1 MADDL
6 KLNTA
11 RALGVRLGGRPAKAS
26 RSPFLPDDLPT
37 ALAKG
42 AKPAKKRIH
51 TVSTK
56 ASEHQIQCAVA
67 RYLDLALS
75 GIDGCIWWAVPNG
88 GTFASRIDSSG
99 KRVSVA
105 AAKAKREGLKP
116 GVSDIMILWNGRLIC
131 IELKTDKGRQ
141 SPEQKEWA
149 DSATCA
155 GAAYY
160 VARSVEQVEEFLDAA
175 GVPLRARTK
184 SAVGRA
190 SVE

>member
-11 RALGVRLGGRPAKAS
+11 RVLGVRLGGRPAKAS
-26 RSPFLPDDLPT
+26 RSPFLPDDLPA

-42 AKPAKKRIH
+42 AKPVRKRIH
-51 TVSTK
+51 TVSDA

-67 RYLDLALS
+67 RYLDLAL
-75 GIDGCIWWAVPNG
+75 DGVPNCIWWAVPNG
-88 GTFASRIDSSG
+88 GFRDVRTAS
-99 KRVSVA
+99 KL
-105 AAKAKREGLKP
+105 KAEGVKP
-116 GVSDIMILWNGRLIC
+116 GVSDIMVLWGGRLIC
-131 IELKTDKGRQ
+131 IELKTAKGRQ
-141 SPEQKEWA
+141 SPEQKQWA

-175 GVPLRARTK
+175 GLPLRARTK

-190 SVE
+190 SAE

>member
-1 MADDL
+1 MADDF
-6 KLNTA
+6 KNTA

-26 RSPFLPDDLPT
+26 RSPFLPDDLPA

-42 AKPAKKRIH
+42 AKPVRKQIH
-51 TVSTK
+51 TVSDA

-67 RYLDLALS
+67 RYLDLAL
-75 GIDGCIWWAVPNG
+75 DGVPNCIWWAVPNG
-88 GTFASRIDSSG
+88 GTFASRIDSNG

-105 AAKAKREGLKP
+105 AAKAKREGLRP
-116 GVSDIMILWNGRLIC
+116 GVSDIMILWGGRLIC
-131 IELKTDKGRQ
+131 IELKTAKGRQ
-141 SPEQKEWA
+141 SPEQKQWA

-160 VARSVEQVEEFLDAA
+160 VARSVEQVEQFLDAA
-175 GVPLRARTK
+175 GLPLRARTK

-190 SVE
+190 SAE

>member
-1 MADDL
+1 MADDF
-6 KLNTA
+6 KNTA

-26 RSPFLPDDLPT
+26 RSPFLPDDLPA

-42 AKPAKKRIH
+42 AKPVKRRIH
-51 TVSTK
+51 TVSGA

-67 RYLDLALS
+67 RYLDLALG

-88 GTFASRIDSSG
+88 GTFASRIDSNG

-105 AAKAKREGLKP
+105 AAKAKREGLQP
-116 GVSDIMILWNGRLIC
+116 GVSDIMILWGGRLIC
-131 IELKTDKGRQ
+131 IELKTAKGRQ
-141 SPEQKEWA
+141 SPEQKQWA
-149 DSATCA
+149 DDAILA

-175 GVPLRARTK
+175 GLPLRART
-184 SAVGRA
+184 SR
-190 SVE
+190 

>member
-6 KLNTA
+6 TPHSSLTA
-11 RALGVRLGGRPAKAS
+11 RAGGVTQGGGLGKSR
-26 RSPFLPDDLPT
+26 RSPFLADDLPE
-37 ALAKG
+37 ALARG
-42 AKPAKKRIH
+42 AKAARKKVH
-51 TVSTK
+51 TVTDK

-67 RYLDLALS
+67 RYLDLAL
-75 GIDGCIWWAVPNG
+75 DGVPNCIWWAVPNG

-116 GVSDIMILWNGRLIC
+116 GVSDIMVLWGGRLIC
-131 IELKTDKGRQ
+131 IELKTKTGRQ
-141 SPEQKEWA
+141 SPEQKQWA
-149 DSATCA
+149 DDATVA

-175 GVPLRARTK
+175 GLPLRART
-184 SAVGRA
+184 SR
-190 SVE
+190 